1 MKTIK
6 KSFLSIAFLL
16 FVCCANI
23 FAGDYASLNVI
34 GFSQDGKYLAF
45 EEYGTQDGS
54 GYPYASIF
62 FIETAKNS
70 YAAKPVLVRID
81 NETAT
86 EASARL
92 KAKTSAAAT
101 LKKFKIVTGNIGD
114 LVVARLITD
123 LNSGRIE
130 HDSSDKN
137 QTIKFTDERMSHY
150 FADEFELNLKTSE
163 VKIKPCVD
171 YLDQPGLK
179 FDLTLKNVRDENAKP
194 RILQSDKTLPES
206 RSCPFG
212 YSVQNVY
219 IYKNTIAVFLNVYTA
234 GFEGPDMR
242 FMAVTGVYK

>member
-1 MKTIK
+1 MNTIK

-16 FVCCANI
+16 FVCSANI

-54 GYPYASIF
+54 GYPYSTIY

-70 YAAKPVLVRID
+70 FAAKAVQVRLD

-86 EASARL
+86 EATARL

-101 LKKFKIVTGNIGD
+101 LKKLKIVTGNVGD

-123 LNSGRIE
+123 LNSGGIGK
-130 HDSSDKN
+130 DNKN
-137 QTIKFTDERMSHY
+137 QLIKFTDYRVSDY
-150 FADEFELNLKTSE
+150 FENEFELNLKTSE
-163 VKIKPCVD
+163 VKVKPCVD
-171 YLDQPGLK
+171 YIDRPGLK
-179 FDLTLKNVRDENAKP
+179 IDLTLKNVRKEDSKTI
-194 RILQSDKTLPES
+194 ILQSDKSIPES
-206 RSCPFG
+206 RNCPHD
-212 YSVQNVY
+212 YSIQNVY
-219 IYKNTIAVFLNVYTA
+219 TYKNHIAVFLNVYTA

-242 FMAVTGVYK
+242 YMAVTGVYK